1 MFFLERTI
9 YRRTARKVAQIDEL
23 HALSGSGVELHVLT
37 CADNQ
42 ALYDLYTE
50 IATYN
55 DYPLESPIL
64 PDETAECFA
73 KRIVSTCE
81 MFWTIRL
88 TDNPTAIVGECA
100 LHHWNRETCEIEFG
114 GSLSPSYWG
123 NGIMAAAFQLVATF
137 AKRSYGIKAIRCST
151 SSANHHARRFVDKLG
166 FKPLRLSD
174 NDTFL
179 FRKRL

>member
-1 MFFLERTI
+1 MLFFERTP
-9 YRRTARKVAQIDEL
+9 YRRTAMDVAQIDES
-23 HALSGSGVELHVLT
+23 HALSGNGVELHVLT
-37 CADNQ
+37 HADNH
-42 ALYDLYTE
+42 ALYNLYAE
-50 IATYN
+50 LAAY
-55 DYPLESPIL
+55 DGSSESAIQ
-64 PDETAECFA
+64 PDETAECFT
-73 KRIVSTCE
+73 KRVVSMCE
-81 MFWTIRL
+81 MLWTIRL
-88 TDNPTAIVGECA
+88 TDNPGTVVGDCA
-100 LHHWNRETCEIEFG
+100 LHHWNRETREIEFG
-114 GSLSPSYWG
+114 GSLAPSYWG